1 MVEKQ
6 PTIMSQEVPSTTEV
20 VIPPKVQSEP
30 AIVILECPPENAH
43 DDSTEGDMH
52 SVCIEHDQHID
63 SNKNCSLKDRN
74 LERDKD
80 SFDDE
85 LSNSDDAIIV
95 PFAQGKINHDKEDNA
110 DAAPAAGV
118 ISNNPIHERVES
130 VQVTQHTF
138 KPVVYE
144 DMEKIRKDESPGDRE
159 TSDEAGVCETNV
171 QLSDIPNPCED
182 LSQIFPNGFQPL
194 LLIATLL
201 FSCQRSKEIAVLFI
215 H

>member
-1 MVEKQ
+1 MDSSIGSSSEVLEATIVPKNIVAFAPQTDHVITMVEKQ

-63 SNKNCSLKDRN
+63 SNNNCSLKDRN

-85 LSNSDDAIIV
+85 LSNSDDDIIV

-110 DAAPAAGV
+110 D
-118 ISNNPIHERVES
+118 
-130 VQVTQHTF
+130 
-138 KPVVYE
+138 
-144 DMEKIRKDESPGDRE
+144 MLL
-159 TSDEAGVCETNV
+159 
-171 QLSDIPNPCED
+171 QLQE
-182 LSQIFPNGFQPL
+182 
-194 LLIATLL
+194 
-201 FSCQRSKEIAVLFI
+201 
-215 H
+215 